1 MTVIRKTVLSDA
13 APQQIRDQT
22 RDIASAR
29 LRDLAIQLAAD
40 PDLRVSVMT
49 GQDGTQELEVLY
61 TGPPHRTEDT
71 IDGQVFT
78 RQVFTRQAP
87 AAPTRTL
94 AITSPSGLQHAVNLI
109 RATLLNAS
117 ALLPQDN
124 PDHPAE

>member
-22 RDIASAR
+22 RDITPAR

-61 TGPPHRTEDT
+61 TGLPHRTEDT

-78 RQVFTRQAP
+78 RQVFTRQPP
-87 AAPTRTL
+87 AAPTRML
-94 AITSPSGLQHAVNLI
+94 AITSRSGLQGAVNLI
-109 RATLLNAS
+109 RAALLNAS
-117 ALLPQDN
+117 TRVSDPAD
-124 PDHPAE
+124 PAE